1 MTENFQKHHRRSI
14 RLPGYDYTQP
24 GAYYITI
31 CTYQRQCWLGN
42 IINGQMYFNQL
53 GKIVYKFWQVLPK
66 RLPHIQLDAFVVM
79 PNHLHGILIISKE
92 NECKIPTSIYTE
104 EKFGKP
110 VVGSIPTVIRS
121 FKSSVTKQINLMRET
136 PYPPI
141 WQRNYYESV
150 IRSEKHLE
158 NVRLYIVNNPL
169 NWEKDEENPT
179 HYQHETL
186 DLDVYF

>member
-14 RLPGYDYTQP
+14 RLPRYDYTQP

-53 GKIVYKFWQVLPK
+53 GKIVYKFWQVLPN
-66 RLPHIQLDAFVVM
+66 RFPHIQLDAFVVM
-79 PNHLHGILIISKE
+79 PNHLHGILIISKKK
-92 NECKIPTSIYTE
+92 ECTIPTSIYTE

-110 VVGSIPTVIRS
+110 VAGSIPTVIRS

-158 NVRLYIVNNPL
+158 NVRLYIANNPL